1 MKSITIVKFTKN
13 DKGVSVTINNTETI
27 NVLVGIAETINVLV
41 GIAETIQLI
50 SKETKQN
57 KESIISDINKI
68 LDILEKE
75 EEK

>member
-1 MKSITIVKFTKN
+1 MKSITIEKFTKN
-13 DKGVSVTINNTETI
+13 DKGVSVTINNT
-27 NVLVGIAETINVLV
+27 ETINVLV

>member
-13 DKGVSVTINNTETI
+13 DKGVSVTINNT
-27 NVLVGIAETINVLV
+27 ETINVLV

>member
-1 MKSITIVKFTKN
+1 VVKLKSITIVKFTKN
-13 DKGVSVTINNTETI
+13 DKGVSVTINNT
-27 NVLVGIAETINVLV
+27 ETINVLV

>member
-1 MKSITIVKFTKN
+1 MVKLKSITIVKFTKN
-13 DKGVSVTINNTETI
+13 DKGVSVTINNT
-27 NVLVGIAETINVLV
+27 ETINVLV